1 MIHIESNINYLSSV
15 MNSNENNV
23 TGDPI
28 LMTVVSA
35 KCVGSGLCVGGV
47 KHVPV
52 TQCHYHGH

>member
-1 MIHIESNINYLSSV
+1 